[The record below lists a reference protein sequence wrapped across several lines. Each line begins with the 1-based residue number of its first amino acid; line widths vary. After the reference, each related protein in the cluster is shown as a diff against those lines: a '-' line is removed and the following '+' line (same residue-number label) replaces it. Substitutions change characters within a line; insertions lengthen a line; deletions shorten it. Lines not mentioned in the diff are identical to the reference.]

1 MVEIESTVAVVKNT
15 FDGAISRTE
24 PEKRISE
31 PENTFLELPNQ
42 KHKRKIGTQE
52 GKDRTEH
59 PRTMGTTSNILIN
72 TQLES

>member
-42 KHKRKIGTQE
+42 KHKRKLGH
-52 GKDRTEH
+52 R
-59 PRTMGTTSNILIN
+59 L
-72 TQLES
+72 